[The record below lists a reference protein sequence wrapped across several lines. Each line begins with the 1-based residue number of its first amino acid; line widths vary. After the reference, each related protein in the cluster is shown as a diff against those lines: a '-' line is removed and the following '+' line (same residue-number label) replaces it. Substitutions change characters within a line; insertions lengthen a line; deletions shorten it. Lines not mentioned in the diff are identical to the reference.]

1 MAFDSTLF
9 IIYIE
14 EVYGLLLLVKK
25 QSLKLQQ
32 HINGWLIIFFNFILT
47 ESLFIH
53 DSTRQISKWSQLFQE
68 FIKLTLK
75 NVMRFA
81 GVLKVLLHP
90 HSSFTRLLKLSVPN
104 INLLFTSSLT
114 FQKKRLSWFLSSL
127 FSNSLKITN

>member
-53 DSTRQISKWSQLFQE
+53 DSTRQISK
-68 FIKLTLK
+68 
-75 NVMRFA
+75 
-81 GVLKVLLHP
+81 
-90 HSSFTRLLKLSVPN
+90 
-104 INLLFTSSLT
+104 
-114 FQKKRLSWFLSSL
+114 
-127 FSNSLKITN
+127 